1 MQVYSTKDEFTFLSV
16 WGDMTKT
23 VRIELN
29 IIEHRVLVAL
39 RRPIVNS
46 KKKLDITQSLQFD
59 NSKNYGSVFHS
70 KRNGNSPI

>member
-1 MQVYSTKDEFTFLSV
+1 
-16 WGDMTKT
+16 MTKT